1 MELDIMFWAAANV
14 VLAMLIA
21 MLVTW
26 VNEGR
31 PHYPSMDNGQTIA
44 YVFFS
49 AVSPSIHTLTGL
61 LQVYFRCRS
70 TTLEAAVRRR
80 QRSYR
85 RFSRFSFPFRAMA
98 STFQPVGLEQG

>member
-1 MELDIMFWAAANV
+1 MELELDIMFWAAANV

-44 YVFFS
+44 YVSFS
-49 AVSPSIHTLTGL
+49 TISPSIHPYANRTVTG
-61 LQVYFRCRS
+61 
-70 TTLEAAVRRR
+70 
-80 QRSYR
+80 
-85 RFSRFSFPFRAMA
+85 
-98 STFQPVGLEQG
+98 TFQMLEHNT

>member
-1 MELDIMFWAAANV
+1 MFWAAANV

-49 AVSPSIHTLTGL
+49 TIHPSIHTLTGL

-70 TTLEAAVRRR
+70 TTLEAIIRRR

-85 RFSRFSFPFRAMA
+85 RLSRFSIPFRAVA
-98 STFQPVGLEQG
+98 SALQSIGLEQG